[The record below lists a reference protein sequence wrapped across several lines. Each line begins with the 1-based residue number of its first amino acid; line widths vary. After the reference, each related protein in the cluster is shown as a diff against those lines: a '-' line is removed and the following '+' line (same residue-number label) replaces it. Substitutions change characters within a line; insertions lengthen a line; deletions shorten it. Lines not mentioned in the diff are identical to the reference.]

1 MAFFYILPQAHNDNQ
16 LKMSRTQQP
25 VHTSDVPGGASV
37 RHGLRVHD
45 RASSVVHDDHAFLHP
60 RDPLLVEHA
69 SAQKAASGRLMGTKA
84 DGGSFENLCLTLF
97 SR

>member
-1 MAFFYILPQAHNDNQ
+1 VLT
-16 LKMSRTQQP
+16 SRTRQP
-25 VHTSDVPGGASV
+25 IHTSDVAGGASV

-69 SAQKAASGRLMGTKA
+69 SGQRQQAVN
-84 DGGSFENLCLTLF
+84 ENQTEMVGQWPLTP
-97 SR
+97 RARV